1 MRANAPYRRNLSR
14 NCECAKDTRMPIA
27 ALLDTDL
34 GPKTVSH
41 ELRLVPQTGLWANAW
56 VTPGV
61 WTPVRRRL
69 SGQSQEASDAIY
81 GALGQMAGMAK
92 NGDVTLYDSDETF
105 FESLYVKPPEL
116 RGTQF
121 DVLRGIKR
129 KLVRGPLRR
138 TYVIGAG
145 YSRHE
150 TNDRWLQLLAAIQH
164 PRFLELKKR
173 TGGHHLADLYHVW
186 TAEENSLDCFLTLD
200 TTFLRAVTLP
210 KPLDTPVR
218 LLTPMQF
225 VRWVA
230 SGTIR
235 A

>member
-1 MRANAPYRRNLSR
+1 
-14 NCECAKDTRMPIA
+14 MPVT

-34 GPKTVSH
+34 GPKTVTH
-41 ELRLVPQTGLWANAW
+41 DLQIVPQIGWWANAW
-56 VTPGV
+56 VTLGV

-69 SGQSQEASDAIY
+69 KGQSQEATDAIY
-81 GALGQMAGMAK
+81 SALGQMASMAK
-92 NGDVTLYDSDETF
+92 NGEVTFCDSDETF
-105 FESLYVKPPEL
+105 FESLYVKLPEL
-116 RGTQF
+116 RGTPF
-121 DVLRGIKR
+121 DVLRGVKR
-129 KLVRGPLRR
+129 KLVRSPLRR

-150 TNDRWLQLLAAIQH
+150 TNDQWLQLLAAIRH

-186 TAEENSLDCFLTLD
+186 TAEENSLDCFITLD
-200 TTFLRAVTLP
+200 TKFLRAVTLP

-225 VRWVA
+225 VQWVSA
-230 SGTIR
+230 GTIQ

>member
-1 MRANAPYRRNLSR
+1 
-14 NCECAKDTRMPIA
+14 MPVT

-34 GPKTVSH
+34 APKTVTH
-41 ELRLVPQTGLWANAW
+41 NLQIVPQTGWWANAR
-56 VTPGV
+56 VTLGV
-61 WTPVRRRL
+61 WTPVRRCL
-69 SGQSQEASDAIY
+69 KGQSQEASDAVY
-81 GALGQMAGMAK
+81 STLRQMAGMA
-92 NGDVTLYDSDETF
+92 NDGEVTLCDSDETF
-105 FESLYVKPPEL
+105 FESLYVKLPEL

-121 DVLRGIKR
+121 DMLRGVKR

-145 YSRHE
+145 YSRYE
-150 TNDRWLQLLAAIQH
+150 TNDQWLQFLGAIRH

-173 TGGHHLADLYHVW
+173 TGDYHLADLYHVW
-186 TAEENSLDCFLTLD
+186 TAEENSLDCFITLD

-210 KPLDTPVR
+210 KPLDTTVR

-225 VRWVA
+225 VQSIA
-230 SGTIR
+230 GGTIR